1 MGISLTAYGRSTP
14 ALSYIQGIIPVSS
27 KVSSTHRYITNAKIN
42 EYNLLLREL
51 AEEKQVFYVDTEN
64 AAAVG
69 DGSLPADAAAD
80 GIHLVKD
87 YCEKWL
93 VYLKTHTA
101 PKK

>member
-1 MGISLTAYGRSTP
+1 MKKTVSAFLDRQAALVPGALVLCAVSGGRDSMV
-14 ALSYIQGIIPVSS
+14 LLY
-27 KVSSTHRYITNAKIN
+27 
-42 EYNLLLREL
+42 LLREL

-64 AAAVG
+64 AAAAG

-93 VYLKTHTA
+93 DYLKTHTA